1 MKIGFALAALAFGA
15 VTVSSS
21 SVVADEKLESKM
33 GVKATLDAAKKSA
46 SIVAKGIDDKT
57 YVNTEYPIKC
67 SVTIASGGK
76 LEKAELTKADAVF
89 EASGKEGKAKSATF
103 KVGADKAIEGKCKLV
118 ACTDS
123 ACSSPFEVTFKSQ

>member
-1 MKIGFALAALAFGA
+1 MKIGLALSALAFGA
-15 VTVSSS
+15 LTAS

-89 EASGKEGKAKSATF
+89 ESAGKEGKAKSATF

-118 ACTDS
+118 ACSDN
-123 ACSSPFEVTFKSQ
+123 ACSSPFEVTFKSP